1 MTLYHP
7 APHARPL
14 HPGRDGF
21 PWGWGT
27 RPDGH
32 RLADHGSSR
41 HEPGERAPAHGAFL
55 RPSPATQPARSR
67 AQTGRSTSTRSLGHL
82 HVSAIALDLIAK
94 RILEAVHFLARRA
107 IDLVFDGRDGIGFG
121 RVRAGHRF
129 LGKIDLRDVAAQERH
144 PLDLDKN
151 ISAVRKD
158 VLRALGIVGLV
169 EA

>member
-1 MTLYHP
+1 MIRRPPRSTRTDTL
-7 APHARPL
+7 
-14 HPGRDGF
+14 F
-21 PWGWGT
+21 PYSVLI
-27 RPDGH
+27 
-32 RLADHGSSR
+32 LAVHCSSL
-41 HEPGERAPAHGAFL
+41 HEPGDRAQSHGAFL

>member
-1 MTLYHP
+1 M
-7 APHARPL
+7 RIS
-14 HPGRDGF
+14 D
-21 PWGWGT
+21 W
-27 RPDGH
+27 
-32 RLADHGSSR
+32 SSDVC
-41 HEPGERAPAHGAFL
+41 
-55 RPSPATQPARSR
+55 SSD
-67 AQTGRSTSTRSLGHL
+67 L

-158 VLRALGIVGLV
+158 VLRADRKSTRLNSSH
-169 EA
+169 

>member
-1 MTLYHP
+1 MI
-7 APHARPL
+7 RP
-14 HPGRDGF
+14 P
-21 PWGWGT
+21 P
-27 RPDGH
+27 
-32 RLADHGSSR
+32 
-41 HEPGERAPAHGAFL
+41 
-55 RPSPATQPARSR
+55 
-67 AQTGRSTSTRSLGHL
+67 RSTRTDTLFPYTTLFRS
-82 HVSAIALDLIAK
+82 LDLIAK
-94 RILEAVHFLARRA
+94 RILESVHFLGRRA
-107 IDLVFDGRDGIGFG
+107 IDLVFVGRDGIGFG